1 MHAAHLS
8 RKLQHSVTA
17 MRSGEGLPPDLLTP
31 AAVDTR
37 FIGAAGFP
45 DLADSVAY
53 DPSQGL
59 LAVGAEHCH
68 AGCFAWSCGLRARVM
83 PVCAAPGAPAQ
94 LAAARQ
100 PVGQLALTAAARN
113 AAAAAMHHMPLPCRA
128 VASRH
133 DTCPQPLLLQV
144 GTSDGRVVLLG
155 RPGVEA
161 TLRSP
166 SRSPTQH
173 LCFLPGKGGLLRVT
187 QVHLGVSCLS
197 CCWWREPGLWQ
208 RHGMVGG
215 ATAAPARL
223 LQYMAC
229 LPMLHG

>member
-1 MHAAHLS
+1 MSARKKAAVHAAHLS

-59 LAVGAEHCH
+59 LAVG
-68 AGCFAWSCGLRARVM
+68 
-83 PVCAAPGAPAQ
+83 
-94 LAAARQ
+94 
-100 PVGQLALTAAARN
+100 
-113 AAAAAMHHMPLPCRA
+113 
-128 VASRH
+128 
-133 DTCPQPLLLQV
+133 
-144 GTSDGRVVLLG
+144 TSDGRVVLLG

-173 LCFLPGKGGLLRVT
+173 LCFLPGKGALLRVT
-187 QVHLGVSCLS
+187 QV
-197 CCWWREPGLWQ
+197 
-208 RHGMVGG
+208 
-215 ATAAPARL
+215 RL
-223 LQYMAC
+223 AWHVC
-229 LPMLHG
+229 PEAD